1 MSIAYIV
8 CDEDGNNYGPYK
20 SEEEASEFCDA
31 MFEDRLTCDIVQV
44 SLPFDLQQDN
54 LKYY

>member
-8 CDEDGNNYGPYK
+8 CDEDGNNYGPYR